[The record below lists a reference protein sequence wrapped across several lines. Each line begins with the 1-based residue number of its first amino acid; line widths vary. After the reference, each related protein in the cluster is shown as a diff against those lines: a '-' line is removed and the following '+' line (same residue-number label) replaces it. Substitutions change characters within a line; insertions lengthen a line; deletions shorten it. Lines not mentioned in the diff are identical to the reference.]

1 MHYVIYGAGG
11 VGGVIG
17 ARLFAAG
24 YRTTLIAR
32 GEHYRAVADQ
42 GLRLIAPDGEH
53 NLRVPIVDH
62 PRHVEWDDDAVVLL
76 CMKSQ
81 HTLAALEQ
89 LAAHAPAAVAVCC
102 VQNGVANE
110 RLALR
115 FFPRVYA
122 SVVIL
127 PAMFLTPGEVVTHA
141 AGHGGIL
148 DTGCFPHGLDET
160 AAVINADLSNAG
172 FSAVA
177 DARVMRKKYAKLLAN
192 LYNVLQAGLTDMGN
206 AKPVRDLLR
215 AEALACFAA
224 AGIDCASRAET
235 QARRQG
241 VFEMVHIPG
250 FERTAGS
257 SWQSMARGTGDIE
270 TEYLNGEICLL
281 GRLHDVPTPANDACV
296 AMARAL
302 LRRGQGPGLYSAVQL
317 LRMIES

>member
-32 GEHYRAVADQ
+32 GDHYQAVANQ

-53 NLRVPIVDH
+53 NFRIPIVDH
-62 PRHVEWDDDAVVLL
+62 PRHVEWDADTVVLL

-89 LAAHAPAAVAVCC
+89 LAAHAPASIALCC

-115 FFPRVYA
+115 FFRRVYG

-127 PAMFLTPGEVVTHA
+127 PAMFLHPGEVVTHA
-141 AGHGGIL
+141 SGHGGIL
-148 DTGCFPHGLDET
+148 DTGCFPQGLDDT
-160 AAVINADLSNAG
+160 AGMINAHLSNAG

-177 DARVMRKKYAKLLAN
+177 DAAVMRKKYAKLLAN
-192 LYNVLQAGLTDMGN
+192 LYNVLQAGLTDMNN
-206 AKPVRDLLR
+206 AKPVQDRLR
-215 AEALACFAA
+215 GEALACFAA
-224 AGIDCASRAET
+224 ADIDCASKAET

-241 VFEMVHIPG
+241 VFEMVDIPG

-257 SWQSMARGTGDIE
+257 SWQSVARGTGDIE

-281 GRLHDVPTPANDACV
+281 GRLHAVPTPANDACV

-302 LRRGQGPGLYSAVQL
+302 LRRGQGPGLYNTAEL
-317 LRMIES
+317 LRLIDA